1 MKFQPAELFGSSQIF
16 HYNCAEFQWVNPLRK
31 TTHSTTW
38 TKIEEMMIIHH
49 LYTIFWLCYFAE
61 GRCLLEL
68 THKSNQEGSENWVP
82 IAKKVY
88 WPPPGPVK
96 AESSPSVQSGK
107 NLTFYQTSFSNQ
119 QLSVSLSVTKNDL
132 PETAVTDYQSY

>member
-107 NLTFYQTSFSNQ
+107 NLTFYYTSFSNQ
-119 QLSVSLSVTKNDL
+119 QLSVSLSVTKNNL

>member
-107 NLTFYQTSFSNQ
+107 NLTFYYTSFSN
-119 QLSVSLSVTKNDL
+119 
-132 PETAVTDYQSY
+132 

>member
-107 NLTFYQTSFSNQ
+107 NLTFYYTSFSNQ

>member
-107 NLTFYQTSFSNQ
+107 N
-119 QLSVSLSVTKNDL
+119 
-132 PETAVTDYQSY
+132 

>member
-1 MKFQPAELFGSSQIF
+1 MGKSLEES
-16 HYNCAEFQWVNPLRK
+16 K
-31 TTHSTTW
+31 TTHFTTW
-38 TKIEEMMIIHH
+38 TKIEEEMIIHH
-49 LYTIFWLCYFAE
+49 LYTIFSLCYFAE

-107 NLTFYQTSFSNQ
+107 N
-119 QLSVSLSVTKNDL
+119 
-132 PETAVTDYQSY
+132 